1 MELKEKL
8 AKLEEIFDVD
18 AGTITPDMRLEDIE
32 EWDSLAALSYVV
44 MMTDDFN
51 KKVSGAEIRAFQT
64 VQDILD
70 TMEPVE

>member
-8 AKLEEIFDVD
+8 A
-18 AGTITPDMRLEDIE
+18 ALEDMMELDEDTLTRDTCLSSID

-44 MMTDDFN
+44 FMMDEFK

-70 TMEPVE
+70 TMEA